1 MVARARGGRQ
11 TTKKNEGEKEKP
23 RRRLLRLKKARKEDD
38 MDIARHV
45 TNPRFGMAHTR
56 STDDVIKP
64 VDYLR
69 QSLVASYRAKEGEAR
84 YKRYQNSIRNAALTV
99 AHAIRN
105 RWWGKNV
112 GWGFLFLAMDVAAD
126 TDQNAWV
133 LDLNSGPSFYH
144 KEQWPNWFVQ
154 ERSAMIRAA
163 ADIIQEVAFR
173 KLVMQQRR
181 FQATRASVRGEIT
194 QESNLTARE
203 DVLRQPLEELGGW
216 DMLYGED
223 HNLSP
228 LPPEEGILPRGK
240 CVTLHRGAPP
250 L

>member
-1 MVARARGGRQ
+1 
-11 TTKKNEGEKEKP
+11 
-23 RRRLLRLKKARKEDD
+23 LKKARKEDD

-144 KEQWPNWFVQ
+144 KEEWPNWFVK

-173 KLVMQQRR
+173 KLVMQQRMQQRR
-181 FQATRASVRGEIT
+181 FPATRASVRGEIT
-194 QESNLTARE
+194 QESNLSARE

-223 HNLSP
+223 HNFIP
-228 LPPEEGILPRGK
+228 LPPGEGILPQGK
-240 CVTLHRGAPP
+240 CVTLHRRPPP